1 MEKKTSKQLIEKVI
15 SSLNWDSIFEVNK
28 YFKIGIGEGAI
39 AIPGIKRKSFSD
51 GLSKSDFKS
60 ELRSILKHVISNNL
74 SEFFYGSWII
84 IWSDGEWDVEM
95 DEPDMADAKIGFSMD
110 SSLEVIYSPQ
120 RVFVTSGHKEELPVD
135 ESDMNRLESMLKD
148 ALDSEK
154 YELAS
159 KIKEIINLQKEGSDE
174 DK

>member
-1 MEKKTSKQLIEKVI
+1 MEKKASKQLIEKVI
-15 SSLNWDSIFEVNK
+15 SSLNWDSISEVNK
-28 YFKIGIGEGAI
+28 YFKVGIGEGAI
-39 AIPGIKRKSFSD
+39 AIPGIKRKPFSE

-74 SEFFYGSWII
+74 SEFFYGSWIV
-84 IWSDGEWDVEM
+84 IWSDGEWDMEM
-95 DEPDMADAKIGFSMD
+95 EDPDMTDAKIGFSTD

-120 RVFVTSGHKEELPVD
+120 RIFVTSGHKDELSVD
-135 ESDMNRLESMLKD
+135 ESDVNRLESMLKD

-159 KIKEIINLQKEGSDE
+159 KIKEIIKLQKEGPAE